1 MKAADTNIIVR
12 FLTVDDPR
20 QSEIAADCIRAGL
33 FIPHSVLIETEWVLR
48 SVYRWNPRRINA
60 EIADLLALRSV
71 EVDQRDALYWAL
83 DRHRH
88 GADWA
93 DMLHLIASD
102 GHSAFLTFESTM
114 VKAAGPNSPVP
125 IEALK

>member
-1 MKAADTNIIVR
+1 MKAADTNIVVR

-33 FIPHSVLIETEWVLR
+33 FIPHTVLIETEWVLR
-48 SVYRWNPRRINA
+48 SVYRWTARRINA
-60 EIADLLALRSV
+60 EMTDLLALQSV

-93 DMLHLIASD
+93 DMLHVIASG
-102 GHSAFLTFESTM
+102 GHNAFLTFETGM
-114 VKAAGPNSPVP
+114 IKAAGPDSPVP
-125 IEALK
+125 IEVPK